1 MKVLSDLG
9 KQPLIHINNI
19 TIISGGQTGVDRAAL
34 DFALKNNI
42 QCGGWCPLGRL
53 AEDGIISDKY
63 PLKEATTSE
72 YEERTRLNV
81 KDSDG
86 TLILYENEM
95 DEGTVLTHK
104 LALALNK
111 SVLTIKLPVGQAFN
125 KEQLSNWITQN
136 NISELNIAGPRE
148 NSSPGIYKLTY
159 SFLKKLY

>member
-1 MKVLSDLG
+1 M
-9 KQPLIHINNI
+9 IFNNI
-19 TIISGGQTGVDRAAL
+19 TIISGGQSGVDRAAL
-34 DFALKNNI
+34 DFALENSI

-53 AEDGIISDKY
+53 AEDGIISNKY

-86 TLILYENEM
+86 TLTLYKNEM

-104 LALALNK
+104 LAQEMNK
-111 SVLTIKLPVGQAFN
+111 PVLTIKLPVGQTFI
-125 KEQLSNWITQN
+125 KKQLSNWITQN

-148 NSSPGIYKLTY
+148 SSSPGIYKLIY
-159 SFLKKLY
+159 SFLEKMMS

>member
-1 MKVLSDLG
+1 MKILSDLG
-9 KQPLIHINNI
+9 RQPLIHINNI

-53 AEDGIISDKY
+53 AEDGVISHKY
-63 PLKEATTSE
+63 PLKETKTSK

-104 LALALNK
+104 LALEMNK
-111 SVLTIKLPVGQAFN
+111 PVLTIKLPVGQAFN
-125 KEQLSNWITQN
+125 KELFSNWITN
-136 NISELNIAGPRE
+136 SNISALSIGGPRE
-148 NSSPGIYKLTY
+148 SSSPGIYKLTY
-159 SFLKKLY
+159 SFLKNLY